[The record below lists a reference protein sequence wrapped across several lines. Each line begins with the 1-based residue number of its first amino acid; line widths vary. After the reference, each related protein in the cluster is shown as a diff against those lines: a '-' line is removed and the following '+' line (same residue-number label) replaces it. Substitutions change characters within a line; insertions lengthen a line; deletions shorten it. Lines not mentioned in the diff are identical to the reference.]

1 MKIGFLG
8 GGQVGQ
14 ALWEVIQKENENIL
28 NLLGEPLE
36 VKRVLVRNLSKPRI
50 IPNYYLTNKPE
61 EILDDYD
68 IKLVI
73 EVMGGEEP
81 AYSFIKRAIENEKY
95 VVTANKEIIAMHGDE
110 LLKLARKKGVDIG
123 FEASVGGGI
132 PIIKAIK
139 EGLVLDK
146 IKEIWSIL
154 NGTTNYILTNMEEN
168 KAEFSLILQEAQE
181 KGYAEPDPYKD
192 ISGLDSVY
200 KIAILSS
207 LAFHTTIKPKYI
219 FREGIEKI
227 TLRDMEYAKS
237 LGYSIKLLALAKEE
251 NGTLEIRVH
260 PTMISQNHLLAAV
273 RGVNN
278 AVLFKEERRGNIILY
293 GPGAGPKPTAMALL
307 SDILE
312 LSHSIIHSHLR
323 YYNFAYLYPSDLK
336 PWGEIKTRYYLRFWV
351 QDRPG
356 VLAQIAKILG
366 ENSISIASVIQKETN
381 IENEKAEIVILT
393 HITYEKNIQKAISEI
408 QKLPILVEWNSLI
421 RIEV

>member
-14 ALWEVIQKENENIL
+14 ALWEVIQKESENIL

-36 VKRVLVRNLSKPRI
+36 IKKVLVKDLSKPRI

-61 EILDDYD
+61 EILNDPE
-68 IKLVI
+68 IKLIV

-81 AYSFIKRAIENEKY
+81 AYTFIKRAIENNKY
-95 VVTANKEIIAMHGDE
+95 VVTANKEVIALYGDE
-110 LLKLARKKGVDIG
+110 LFKIARKKGVDLG

-132 PIIKAIK
+132 PVIKAIK
-139 EGLVLDK
+139 EGLVVDK

-154 NGTTNYILTNMEEN
+154 NGTTNYILTQMEET
-168 KAEFSLILQEAQE
+168 KTEFSSILKEAQE

-207 LAFHTTIKPKYI
+207 LAFHTNIKPQDI

-227 TLRDMEYAKS
+227 TLRDIEYAKS
-237 LGYSIKLLALAKEE
+237 LGYTIKLLALARED
-251 NGTLEIRVH
+251 NGMLEIRVH
-260 PTMISQNHLLAAV
+260 LAMIPQSYLLSAV

-278 AVLFKEERRGNIILY
+278 AILFKEERRGSIILY
-293 GPGAGPKPTAMALL
+293 GEGAGPKPTAMALL

-312 LSHSIIHSHLR
+312 LSYSIIHSHPR
-323 YYNFAYLYPSDLK
+323 YYNFAYLYPSNLK
-336 PWGEIKTRYYLRFWV
+336 PWGEIKTRYYLRFWAK
-351 QDRPG
+351 DKPG
-356 VLAQIAKILG
+356 VLAQIARVLG
-366 ENSISIASVIQKETN
+366 ENNISIASVIQKETS
-381 IENEKAEIVILT
+381 IEDEKAEIVILT
-393 HITYEKNIQKAISEI
+393 HSTYEKNIQKAISEI
-408 QKLPILVEWNSLI
+408 QKLPILEEWNSLI

>member
-1 MKIGFLG
+1 MKIGILG

-28 NLLGEPLE
+28 NLLGEPLDI
-36 VKRVLVRNLSKPRI
+36 VRVLVRNLSRPRI
-50 IPNYYLTNKPE
+50 IPNFYLTTKVE
-61 EILDDYD
+61 EIIDNPE

-81 AYSFIKRAIENEKY
+81 AYTFIKRAIENGKY
-95 VVTANKEIIAMHGDE
+95 VVTANKEIIALYGDE
-110 LLKLARKKGVDIG
+110 LFKLARKKGVDLG

-132 PIIKAIK
+132 PVIKAIK
-139 EGLVLDK
+139 EGLVVDK

-154 NGTTNYILTNMEEN
+154 NGTTNYILTKMEEN
-168 KAEFSLILQEAQE
+168 KSDFSVVLKEAQE

-207 LAFHTTIKPKYI
+207 LAFHTTIKPMDI

-227 TLRDMEYAKS
+227 TLRDIEYAKS
-237 LGYSIKLLALAKEE
+237 LGYSIKLLALARED

-260 PTMISQNHLLAAV
+260 PTMIPQNHMLSAV

-312 LSHSIIHSHLR
+312 LSYSIIHSHPR
-323 YYNFAYLYPSDLK
+323 YYNFAYLYPSNLK

-351 QDRPG
+351 QDKPG
-356 VLAQIAKILG
+356 VLAQIAKVLG
-366 ENSISIASVIQKETN
+366 ENNISIASVIQKETN

-393 HITYEKNIQKAISEI
+393 HVTYEKDIQKAISEI
-408 QKLPILVEWNSLI
+408 QKLPILEEWNSLI